1 MNVTAKG
8 KHDTFY
14 VLAFVA
20 YCMAQRNYVTVKLNK
35 DFTGIYNHMSEKP
48 SRFSSKHI
56 SWPRTD

>member
-20 YCMAQRNYVTVKLNK
+20 DCMAQRNSVTVKLNK
-35 DFTGIYNHMSEKP
+35 NFSGIYSHTAK
-48 SRFSSKHI
+48 
-56 SWPRTD
+56 D